1 MALEVVTSRT
11 MKERQLKL
19 IYMTVVV
26 KLEAVL
32 TTKVELDFNF
42 TSKCRTAHIGT
53 KTIAKIH

>member
-32 TTKVELDFNF
+32 TTKVVKMNTRRGS
-42 TSKCRTAHIGT
+42 TSEGLQDNV
-53 KTIAKIH
+53 

>member
-32 TTKVELDFNF
+32 TTKVELDSNELDVQV
-42 TSKCRTAHIGT
+42 
-53 KTIAKIH
+53 